1 MLILSACQNDPKT
14 MVNPDN
20 IKQSDW
26 ILNENGELFPTQGD
40 IFILSKDSAANFF
53 DTIRWSPADF
63 GYSAATTY
71 SIQMALEKDDGSV
84 TDFKTVA
91 STNAPFYAFSVS
103 ELNQCILNGGGL
115 KRTLNNMIVRI
126 SASIGTSYPATLSD
140 EHNFTVTTYSTDPD
154 WLYFVSAVTNDT
166 TGAEHIFAKNW
177 DSSYDGFAYIPYG
190 KDGIW
195 LVEDINTDGTKWGV
209 ASSTAQGGTLSLVK
223 EADGGQPIMPGAF
236 GTGDVETSF
245 VDSGYY
251 RVYANVATTE
261 PNKRIQIYRFYDD
274 FFVCGQRNMN
284 YKEWGMNMSGQFPKM
299 PAWNVKGT
307 GNPND
312 YYVWGTG
319 AKLTYYP
326 EERVW
331 KTAVVY
337 VPKYQTIAPKSTDLP
352 PFSTTE
358 DPTQPFQ
365 FKLRANWGTSFN
377 IETGVA
383 TSTWQAAVNL
393 GGRTTDMVNEDG
405 SQTGPLGGAGTGPNN
420 PVTNGNIN
428 VNTYAGYYYWVIHLN
443 EYPCYYELIPAATE

>member
-20 IKQSDW
+20 IKQSNW

-71 SIQMALEKDDGSV
+71 SIQMALEKDDGTV
-84 TDFKTVA
+84 TAFKTVA

-126 SASIGTSYPATLSD
+126 SASIGTSYQAVLSD

-154 WLYFVSAVTNDT
+154 LLYFVSAVTNDT

-195 LVEDINTDGTKWGV
+195 LVEDTNTDGTKWGI
-209 ASSTAQGGTLSLVK
+209 ASSDAQGGTLSLVK

-251 RVYANVATTE
+251 RVYVNVATTE

-284 YKEWGMNMSGQFPKM
+284 YKEWGESMSIQFPKM
-299 PAWNVKGT
+299 PAWNVNGT
-307 GNPND
+307 GNPDD
-312 YYVWGTG
+312 YYIWGTG

-326 EERVW
+326 DERVW
-331 KTAVVY
+331 KSNMVY
-337 VPKYQTIAPKSTDLP
+337 VPKFQTAAGVPPQAENSTL
-352 PFSTTE
+352 
-358 DPTQPFQ
+358 PFQ
-365 FKLRANWGTSFN
+365 FKLRANWIGTFN
-377 IETGVA
+377 IDTGAA
-383 TSTWQAAVNL
+383 TYTWQNAANL
-393 GGRTTDMVNEDG
+393 GGRTTDMVNDDG
-405 SQTGPLGGAGTGPNN
+405 SQTGPIGGSGTGPSN
-420 PVTNGNIN
+420 PGNGNITI
-428 VNTYAGYYYWVIHLN
+428 NTYAGYYYFVIHLN
-443 EYPCYYELIPAATE
+443 EYPCRYELIPATTE